1 MITSAGLSCFPS
13 RRKIKNQKK
22 ETTTMKR
29 LMKTIVGVGIS
40 ARTLVSLLAAAAAFG
55 MSGTALAGDDSQDS
69 TAQVCSNQ
77 TLHNSYVFAAQG
89 FNIVN
94 GAAQPKAI
102 LEGMNFNGDGTLSI
116 PFVTV
121 SINGSVNHFPPGTG
135 VYTVQANCQG
145 TITVNNGPSFDIFVR
160 PSAKTFWLIQTDSN
174 TVLQGTAI
182 KVPGAP

>member
-1 MITSAGLSCFPS
+1 MKT
-13 RRKIKNQKK
+13 KKK
-22 ETTTMKR
+22 EITTMKR
-29 LMKTIVGVGIS
+29 LIKTIIGIRIS
-40 ARTLVSLLAAAAAFG
+40 ARALVSLLAVAMAFG
-55 MSGTALAGDDSQDS
+55 ISGTVLAGGESQES
-69 TAQVCSNQ
+69 AAQVCSNQ

-102 LEGMNFNGDGTLSI
+102 LEEMDFNGDGTFSV

-121 SINGSVNHFPPGTG
+121 SINGSINHFPPGTG

-145 TITVNNGPSFDIFVR
+145 TITVTNGPSFDIFVR
-160 PSAKTFWLIQTDSN
+160 PSGKTFWIIQTDAN
-174 TVLQGTAI
+174 TVLQGTVT